1 MNGCTEKL
9 RPRLSPAALPWFVRP
24 RSTRLP
30 FALALTALLAVGLF
44 TLSACDQGKSPVG
57 ADAKQSVYRHSM
69 DSAPTDLD
77 PAHAS
82 NTYANFLVVNLYDTL
97 YRYKYL
103 ARPYELEPNLA
114 EALPQVS
121 SDGLVYTIQIK
132 PGVHFMDDEAFPGG
146 KGRELTARDFVY
158 SIKRHFD
165 PVTRSQAAWIWQNR
179 IAGLDE
185 WKENGAHYDQDV
197 AGLRTLDDHTIQIRL
212 NGPFPQLT
220 HTLAQGFSA
229 VVPAEAVAKYGRE
242 LAIHPVGS
250 GPYRLQRF
258 DSAGASLL
266 RNAGFRA
273 EPIDL
278 AAEGYDPSIQGTYG
292 LERLQGLIPPLA
304 DRIEIEFIAED
315 AARWNAFLAGQLDF
329 VKVPVSQF
337 SRVLKSRD
345 PPLLADDLAAGY
357 NLLAN
362 LESGFVHT
370 DFNMADPRVGY
381 HPDAEQAARN
391 HALRCA
397 VIKSFDWKKRN
408 EIFYSDIGRVFPGVI
423 PPSALEYDA
432 DQDPDSIRRDT
443 IEANRLLSE
452 SGWSP
457 GNLPALEYGFVSSV
471 TERQMFEQFRS
482 FLAGINYP
490 PEKVRPLMFASYG
503 DYSKAFINREVML
516 ATSSWVMDYPDTENI
531 MQLFYGPNAS
541 PGSNSANYD
550 NAGFNRLYR
559 ESSSMSA
566 SPERTE
572 LYRRMNQ
579 ILIDDCVTISGISRT
594 LVLLWNRHVTM
605 LPDVEFVG
613 GFFFRFASPGR
624 TDS

>member
-1 MNGCTEKL
+1 L
-9 RPRLSPAALPWFVRP
+9 LVF
-24 RSTRLP
+24 
-30 FALALTALLAVGLF
+30 LTLG
-44 TLSACDQGKSPVG
+44 ACDRGENRAG
-57 ADAKQSVYRHSM
+57 AGATTSVYRHSM

-103 ARPYELEPNLA
+103 ARPYQLEPNLA
-114 EALPQVS
+114 TALPQVS
-121 SDGLVYTIQIK
+121 ADGLSYTIRIK
-132 PGVHFMDDEAFPGG
+132 PGVHFIDDEAFPGG
-146 KGRELTARDFVY
+146 AGRELIAGDFIY

-165 PVTRSQAAWIWQNR
+165 PATRSQAAWIWQDR
-179 IAGLDE
+179 IQGLKE
-185 WKENGAHYDQDV
+185 WKENGAHHDQDV
-197 AGLRTLDDHTIQIRL
+197 AGLSALDDYTIQINL
-212 NGPFPQLT
+212 TAPFPQLA

-229 VVPAEAVAKYGRE
+229 IVPAEAVTKYGRE
-242 LAIHPVGS
+242 LAIHAVGS

-266 RNAGFRA
+266 RNEDFRE
-273 EPIDL
+273 EPFDL
-278 AAEGYDPSIQGTYG
+278 AAEGYDPSSQAIYG
-292 LERLQGLIPPLA
+292 LERLQGVTPPLA
-304 DRIEIEFIAED
+304 DRIDIEFIAED
-315 AARWNAFLAGQLDF
+315 AARWNTFMAGQLDF

-337 SRVLKSRD
+337 DRVLKSHV
-345 PPLLADDLAAGY
+345 PPLLSDDLGASY
-357 NLLAN
+357 HVLASP
-362 LESGFVHT
+362 ESGFVHT

-381 HPDAEQAARN
+381 HPEAGQDARN

-397 VIKSFDWKKRN
+397 IIRSFDWAKRN
-408 EIFYSDIGRVFPGVI
+408 QIFYSDIGKVFPGII

-432 DQDPDSIRRDT
+432 GQAPDSIRRDT
-443 IEANRLLSE
+443 VRANRLLSE
-452 SGWSP
+452 SGWNP
-457 GNLPALEYGFVSSV
+457 ANLPDLEYGFVSSV

-490 PEKVRPLMFASYG
+490 PEKIRPLMFASYG
-503 DYSKAFINREVML
+503 DYSRAFINREVML

-541 PGSNSANYD
+541 PGANSANYD
-550 NAGFNRLYR
+550 NPEFNHLYR
-559 ESSSMSA
+559 DSSSMGP

-572 LYRRMNQ
+572 LYRRMNR

-594 LVLLWNRHVTM
+594 LVLLWNRKIAM

-613 GFFFRFASPGR
+613 GFFFRFAAPLTVKEEAARSGMNGA
-624 TDS
+624 DS